1 MRFER
6 KERHAVRGSNMNGN
20 NIPKSVIARLP
31 TYLHYL
37 KGVAKNKPTVS
48 SAWLAGALGLGEVQV
63 RKDLAMVSGAGKP
76 KIGYVTTE
84 LIGHIE
90 DVLGSNEKHY
100 AVIVGAGKLGLALL
114 LYEGFSEYGT
124 EILAAFDKDDRK
136 CGLAHF
142 GKPIYAVDGLKAFCE
157 SNSIDIGIITV
168 PEAHAQSVC
177 DVLTDSGVKAILNFS
192 PTVLSVPQGVK
203 VNNVNVAAS
212 LAMLLAK

>member
-1 MRFER
+1 M
-6 KERHAVRGSNMNGN
+6 SGN

-31 TYLHYL
+31 AYLHYL
-37 KGVAKNKPTVS
+37 KAAAKTKPTVS
-48 SAWLAGALGLGEVQV
+48 SSWLAGALGLGEVQV

-76 KIGYVTTE
+76 KVGYVTTE

-114 LYEGFSEYGT
+114 SYEGFSEYGT
-124 EILAAFDKDDRK
+124 EILAAFDKDERK

-142 GKPIYAVDGLKAFCE
+142 GKPIYGTDGLKEFC
-157 SNSIDIGIITV
+157 SSRSIDIGIITV
-168 PEAHAQSVC
+168 PESQAQSVC
-177 DVLTDSGVKAILNFS
+177 DALTDAGVKAVLNFS

-203 VNNVNVAAS
+203 INNVNVAAS
-212 LAMLLAK
+212 LAVLLAK